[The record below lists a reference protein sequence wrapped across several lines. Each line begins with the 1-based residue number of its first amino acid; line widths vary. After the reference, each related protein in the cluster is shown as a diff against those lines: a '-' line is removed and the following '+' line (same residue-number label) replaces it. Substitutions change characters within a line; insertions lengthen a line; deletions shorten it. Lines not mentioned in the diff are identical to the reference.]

1 MKNAPALRLEIIGI
15 FFKIL
20 DEEDSIDPAE
30 EICDDETLERVLESI
45 SSSNLPLYGSPSHD
59 EVKELVL
66 DVWYKISRWTCGHY

>member
-45 SSSNLPLYGSPSHD
+45 SSSWHNTPLDGGD
-59 EVKELVL
+59 VREIVL
-66 DVWYKISRWTCGHY
+66 DVWCKISRWMCGDY